1 MTQPHVVLVGAV
13 LILISLV
20 SSSYVRAQQV
30 EAVPRNQ
37 TTTWEVRPFTP
48 VTDAVL
54 RNPDPEDWLMINRTY
69 DFQGYSP
76 LDQITRDNV
85 GQLQLAWMRAMDS
98 GPQEIRPLVYD
109 GVMYIAHP
117 NSDHLQALDATT
129 GDLIWDYTRQPPPD
143 LREYSALGNRT
154 RHLAIYGANIFHLSA
169 DAHLIALDARTGELA
184 WESQLADYRDGITHS
199 SGAMIVEGKV
209 LSGRTCSPTSSLT
222 TRCFIAAHDS
232 ETGTELW
239 RMYTAAGADDPG
251 GRTWGDLPTAR
262 RAHVSPW
269 GFPGATIRRSA
280 SSTGASRFPCPIPA
294 WSVAGRGMSEMGRR
308 ASSTQTRPSPWM

>member
-54 RNPDPEDWLMINRTY
+54 RNPDPKDWLMLNRTY

-143 LREYSALGNRT
+143 LREYAALGNRT

-169 DAHLIALDARTGELA
+169 DDAHLIALDARTGELA

-209 LSGRTCSPTSSLT
+209 LSGRTCSPSSLT
-222 TRCFIAAHDS
+222 TPVSSLRTIRKPAPSCGGCTRRPGRTTL
-232 ETGTELW
+232 E
-239 RMYTAAGADDPG
+239 AGPG
-251 GRTWGDLPTAR
+251 GTCRPHGAR
-262 RAHVSPW
+262 MCRRG

-280 SSTGASRFPCPIPA
+280 SSTGASQFHCPIPVS
-294 WSVAGRGMSEMGRR
+294 SVGVRGMSEIARR
-308 ASSTQTRPSPWM
+308 ASSTRTRLSPGM